1 MLHEFVEMVQDIHKI
16 DSEIKELKSAEKAVQ
31 RCEKMGLKVSHNEEF
46 HEKLSVKMDEAVQR
60 KMSKLDEK
68 SEQLDKIFRCLMSM
82 SSEAPTS
89 QNFEEDSE
97 LVSQH
102 LSALKAFLRSDR
114 STSCPVLTLPVEQ
127 AVRRLLNNPI

>member
-1 MLHEFVEMVQDIHKI
+1 
-16 DSEIKELKSAEKAVQ
+16 
-31 RCEKMGLKVSHNEEF
+31 
-46 HEKLSVKMDEAVQR
+46 MDEAVQR

-102 LSALKAFLRSDR
+102 LSAVFKTKITYRIINISAKSV
-114 STSCPVLTLPVEQ
+114 SK
-127 AVRRLLNNPI
+127 I